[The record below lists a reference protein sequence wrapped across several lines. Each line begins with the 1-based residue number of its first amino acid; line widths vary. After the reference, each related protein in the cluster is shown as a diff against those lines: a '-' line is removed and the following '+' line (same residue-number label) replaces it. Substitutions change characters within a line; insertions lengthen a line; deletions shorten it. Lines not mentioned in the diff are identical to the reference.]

1 MYSNRIVRTKV
12 SSDFQNTC
20 SSSFKRQQFHTQTG
34 SISPC
39 RITADNFCTA
49 KTYTPAQSQNDKGLK
64 KVQIEAF
71 IAEIE
76 KLNDVLKKK
85 VNLIHDLTV
94 KLNTN
99 EAHLQEKRDE
109 QQNLKT
115 TYQRQIEEQQ
125 QKIEELLLTN
135 QQLKQTN
142 IQQQQELENLF
153 LQIEQYN
160 KESQK
165 LKETLKNS
173 QTIYNEVEVKQLRVE
188 INNQKQE
195 ITRLQIQILEEKKE
209 ANLLK
214 LQNEELNN
222 QSQLKHLENCLNDQQ
237 NTIDNQKQCIAQ
249 LRKTINL
256 LEQNISD
263 QFTSENSYNQL
274 VNAFNSY
281 KEQQKESETKL
292 HKLLKSKES
301 EIMDLKDNFQSQ
313 QVQLEQSNL
322 LVISLQNQ
330 IEKLK
335 NMMKLKIEDFDLKKF
350 ENDSVFQQPLNQHNK
365 NQSKKISKDHIGTPQ
380 NHASQHQ
387 QINFI
392 KEQCKH
398 IPMSSQNFEK
408 ELSSYK
414 NKMNSPSN
422 IKFRQEV
429 KEGIFNKKIC

>member
-1 MYSNRIVRTKV
+1 MYSNRIVKTKV
-12 SSDFQNTC
+12 SQDFQNTY

-39 RITADNFCTA
+39 RITADNFCTT
-49 KTYTPAQSQNDKGLK
+49 KTYTPAQNSNDKGLK
-64 KVQIEAF
+64 KIQIEAF

-85 VNLIHDLTV
+85 VNLINELTA
-94 KLNTN
+94 KLNLN
-99 EAHLQEKRDE
+99 EAHLQEKREE

-115 TYQRQIEEQQ
+115 SYLRQIEEQK
-125 QKIEELLLTN
+125 QKIEDLLLKN
-135 QQLKQTN
+135 QQLKETN
-142 IQQQQELENLF
+142 FQQQQELENLF

-173 QTIYNEVEVKQLRVE
+173 QTIHNELETKQLKIE
-188 INNQKQE
+188 LNNQKQE
-195 ITRLQIQILEEKKE
+195 ITRLQIQLMEEKKE
-209 ANLLK
+209 NNQLI
-214 LQNEELNN
+214 LQVEELNN
-222 QSQLKHLENCLNDQQ
+222 QSPIKILEKSLNDQQ
-237 NTIDNQKQCIAQ
+237 TTIDNQKQCIAQ

-274 VNAFNSY
+274 INAFNSY
-281 KEQQKESETKL
+281 KEQQKESESKL
-292 HKLLKSKES
+292 NKIIKSKET

-313 QVQLEQSNL
+313 QIQLEQSNL

-335 NMMKLKIEDFDLKKF
+335 NMMKLKIEDFDIKKF
-350 ENDSVFQQPLNQHNK
+350 ENDLVFQQPLHQHNK
-365 NQSKKISKDHIGTPQ
+365 NFSKKLNKDQFGTPQ

-392 KEQCKH
+392 KEQCRH

-408 ELSSYK
+408 ELQSYK

-422 IKFRQEV
+422 IKFRQDI
-429 KEGIFNKKIC
+429 KEGYQNKKVC